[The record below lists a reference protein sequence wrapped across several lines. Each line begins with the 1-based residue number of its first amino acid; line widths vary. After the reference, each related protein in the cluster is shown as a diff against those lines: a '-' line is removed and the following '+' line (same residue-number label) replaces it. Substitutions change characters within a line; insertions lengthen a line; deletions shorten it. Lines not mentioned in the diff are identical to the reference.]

1 MTRVDRLR
9 TRLATAGRRLR
20 RIARIARWELGQSTS
35 SYNRRTLAVIAVL
48 VVVVAS
54 VGTSAVA
61 LGVASPSP
69 NTDIY
74 RVGVADNSPYNAVI
88 DDHASL
94 TARPPDRT
102 ALTTG
107 EIDLLIGAV
116 RQPTA
121 GPGPRSPTL
130 LVEPADG
137 ERGDAALTAFRSAVQ
152 SYNDRAM
159 ALEPNRTAAY
169 PVVVELQYIPQSTLG
184 PAAPT
189 NAGNLTGDDTPGDDA
204 DGDDG
209 TDTDANATGAN
220 GTTSDVDGGP
230 ANGGGDNTTGTDS
243 TDSDAPPVADGGG
256 GSLLDRAL
264 FGGGTSGSPAEI
276 QPPFPFGSLLLAF
289 LFLVPMNFVIQSY
302 GSSILNE
309 RISRRGELL
318 LVAPVERLDIVA
330 GKTLPYA
337 AIAVATTAIIAAA
350 IGGSLLSVAAVVP
363 IAMTFLAATFL
374 GAMFAR
380 SFKELTFVTITITVF
395 LTSYVFIPSIFT
407 NVTPIALISPLT
419 LVVMELQGEAVSLG
433 SYLFSTGPFYT
444 STAVLFL
451 LGTGVYRE
459 EDMFSQKPVPLKF
472 LDALD
477 ARLSGIR
484 SVGVLT
490 ALFLPFVFIAE
501 LLAIAVLFVL
511 PIEVSIPLILVVI
524 AAVEEVAKSI
534 HMFAGFES
542 DRFDRS
548 VRTALV
554 LGIASGIG
562 FFVAEKFTVVA
573 QLVGLPGLQ
582 LGEAALQPAGIG
594 VAPSTSLLLLAGPL
608 VLHTVTAGVAALGA
622 RKKLRWYL
630 VSLVAATAIHAAYN
644 FGVVTLYG

>member
-1 MTRVDRLR
+1 
-9 TRLATAGRRLR
+9 
-20 RIARIARWELGQSTS
+20 
-35 SYNRRTLAVIAVL
+35 
-48 VVVVAS
+48 
-54 VGTSAVA
+54 
-61 LGVASPSP
+61 
-69 NTDIY
+69 
-74 RVGVADNSPYNAVI
+74 
-88 DDHASL
+88 
-94 TARPPDRT
+94 
-102 ALTTG
+102 
-107 EIDLLIGAV
+107 
-116 RQPTA
+116 
-121 GPGPRSPTL
+121 
-130 LVEPADG
+130 
-137 ERGDAALTAFRSAVQ
+137 VQ

-169 PVVVELQYIPQSTLG
+169 PVIVELQYIPQSTLG

-189 NAGNLTGDDTPGDDA
+189 NAGNLTGDGAPGDDA

-209 TDTDANATGAN
+209 IDTDANNTGTNVTAGDTN
-220 GTTSDVDGGP
+220 GGP

-302 GSSILNE
+302 GSSVLNE

-337 AIAVATTAIIAAA
+337 AIAVAVTAVIAAA

-444 STAVLFL
+444 SAAVLFL

-477 ARLSGIR
+477 ARLSGVR

-511 PIEVSIPLILVVI
+511 PIEVSIPLVLVVI

-534 HMFAGFES
+534 HVFAGFES

-548 VRTALV
+548 VRTALL
-554 LGIASGIG
+554 LGLASGIG
-562 FFVAEKFTVVA
+562 FFVAEKFTAVA
-573 QLVGLPGLQ
+573 QFVGLPNLQ

-594 VAPSTSLLLLAGPL
+594 ITPSTSLLLLAGPL

-622 RKKLRWYL
+622 RKSLRWYL
-630 VSLVAATAIHAAYN
+630 VSLVVATAIHAAYN

>member
-20 RIARIARWELGQSTS
+20 RVARIARWELGQSTS

-107 EIDLLIGAV
+107 EIDLLIGGV

-137 ERGDAALTAFRSAVQ
+137 EKGDAALTAFRSAVQ

-169 PVVVELQYIPQSTLG
+169 PVVVELQYIPQSTPG

-189 NAGNLTGDDTPGDDA
+189 NAGNLTNDDTPGDDA

-209 TDTDANATGAN
+209 TDTDANATDAN